1 MQSEFP
7 FISVRPVSPVA
18 PYLGGKKQLAQR
30 LAAVIEQVP
39 HTLYAEPFVGMGGV
53 FFRRRLIARAEV
65 INDRSGDVATLFRIL
80 QRHYPQLMDTLKF
93 QVTSRREF
101 ERLAATDP
109 STLTDLERAARFLY
123 LQRTAFGGKVTGRSF
138 GVDMTGP
145 ARFNLNRLATIL
157 EEAHERL
164 AGVTIENLDWRDF
177 IDRYDRADTLFYL
190 DPPYFGNEGDYGKA
204 LFSRADFAALAE
216 TLAGIQG
223 RFVLSLNDHPEVR
236 EIFKAFA
243 FFDVNL
249 AYTVSGGEGTAA
261 AEVVIVDRKEPGITN
276 APLG

>member
-1 MQSEFP
+1 
-7 FISVRPVSPVA
+7 
-18 PYLGGKKQLAQR
+18 
-30 LAAVIEQVP
+30 
-39 HTLYAEPFVGMGGV
+39 
-53 FFRRRLIARAEV
+53 
-65 INDRSGDVATLFRIL
+65 
-80 QRHYPQLMDTLKF
+80 
-93 QVTSRREF
+93 
-101 ERLAATDP
+101 
-109 STLTDLERAARFLY
+109 
-123 LQRTAFGGKVTGRSF
+123 
-138 GVDMTGP
+138 MTGP
-145 ARFNLNRLATIL
+145 ARFNMNRLGTIL

-204 LFSRADFAALAE
+204 LFSRADFAALADR
-216 TLAGIQG
+216 LAGIQG

-236 EIFKAFA
+236 EIFQAFT